1 MGTPNQAIRSKI
13 VQGRNPTI
21 YNKTVASKDVE
32 ESQTLNNGVKK
43 FMIKCRGNANIKLS
57 YIQNE
62 SDTTYITIPKGS
74 VYNEEGLDFSGTIYF
89 QTDLDGQVVE
99 IVEWI

>member
-32 ESQTLNNGVKK
+32 ESQALGDGVKK
-43 FMIKCRGNANIKLS
+43 IMIKCRGNANIKLS
-57 YIQNE
+57 YTQND
-62 SDTTYITIPKGS
+62 SDTKYITIPRGV
-74 VYNEEGLDFSGTIYF
+74 VYTEDGLDFSGTIFF
-89 QTDLDGQVVE
+89 QTSVDTQVVE
-99 IVEWI
+99 ILVWT